1 MISII
6 LFMVNIMMITIIDIP
21 LAPQP
26 NFRLCCCGFVHLY
39 VDKSSLT
46 VDSHVLWLLSI
57 VDQKWNDDNI
67 LVPQS
72 SFEIP
77 VVLSR

>member
-6 LFMVNIMMITIIDIP
+6 LFMVNIMITIIDIP

-26 NFRLCCCGFVHLY
+26 NFRFLVVDLSHLY
-39 VDKSSLT
+39 VDKASLT